1 MDIEQTR
8 EAMYDACRQMG
19 LMIVPFDTAA
29 RVMAFIGLQG
39 GDERVTASPKLYCE
53 IRHIQKQYHIEGG
66 EIPDKDFC
74 ELLQEYTRELTDYTN
89 KHDGEWPEWLNKMI
103 EERYGFKPYKL

>member
-1 MDIEQTR
+1 
-8 EAMYDACRQMG
+8 
-19 LMIVPFDTAA
+19 
-29 RVMAFIGLQG
+29 MAFIGLQG
-39 GDERVTASPKLYCE
+39 GDERVVASPKMYCE
-53 IRHIQKQYHIEGG
+53 IRHIQKEYHIEGG